1 MYLNTYLNM
10 YTHCIRIVGAK
21 PCFRPNS
28 KHQKGDYT
36 ESLLRI
42 RIPNSKYGRII
53 IRPYFGATNLHGR
66 RAIITETS
74 GFSVNSFT
82 VAMNSSDWP

>member
-42 RIPNSKYGRII
+42 RIPNSKYGRI
-53 IRPYFGATNLHGR
+53 
-66 RAIITETS
+66 
-74 GFSVNSFT
+74 
-82 VAMNSSDWP
+82 